1 MTYKKYNDDFKRKI
15 VNLHLNGHSVADLA
29 IAHNISHTSIYT
41 WSKIYAN
48 TDSQKNQINLEI
60 SKENERLKKEV
71 AILKQ
76 AITIMTS
83 K

>member
-1 MTYKKYNDDFKRKI
+1 MTYKKYEDDFKRKI
-15 VNLHLNGHSVADLA
+15 VNLHLNGHSIAGLA
-29 IAHNISHTSIYT
+29 IAHNISNTTIYS
-41 WSKIYAN
+41 WIKIYGK
-48 TDSQKNQINLEI
+48 TKSSKHQINLKI

-76 AITIMTS
+76 AMTIMTS